1 MGSDEVEASAS
12 RTMKSIFEEVF
23 PFYLSIGMTY
33 EQFWEGQPSLVV
45 FYRQADE
52 MSRRR
57 RNQEMWLQGRYIYNA
72 IGSFAEILPA
82 FPKKGAKV
90 QPYIEEPFPITL
102 AEATEREER
111 KQKEKMERIKQRM
124 LSRALELNKG
134 R

>member
-1 MGSDEVEASAS
+1 MGSDEIEAS

-52 MSRRR
+52 MRRKR

-102 AEATEREER
+102 SEVMEREER
-111 KQKEKMERIKQRM
+111 KQREKMERIKQRM
-124 LSRALELNKG
+124 ISRALELNKG

>member
-1 MGSDEVEASAS
+1 
-12 RTMKSIFEEVF
+12 MKSIFEEVF

-52 MSRRR
+52 LNRRR
-57 RNQEMWLQGRYIYNA
+57 RNQEMWLQGRYIYDA
-72 IGSFAEILPA
+72 ICSFAEILPA

-90 QPYIEEPFPITL
+90 YPYLDEPFPITL
-102 AEATEREER
+102 IEAQEREER
-111 KQKEKMERIKQRM
+111 KAKERMERIKQRM
-124 LSRALELNKG
+124 FSRALELNKG

>member
-1 MGSDEVEASAS
+1 MGSDEVEPSAS
-12 RTMKSIFEEVF
+12 RTMKNIFEEVF

-52 MSRRR
+52 INRRR

-90 QPYIEEPFPITL
+90 QPYLEEPFPITL
-102 AEATEREER
+102 LEAQEREER
-111 KQKEKMERIKQRM
+111 KKKEKMERIKQRM
-124 LSRALELNKG
+124 ISRALELNKG

>member
-1 MGSDEVEASAS
+1 MGSDEVEAS
-12 RTMKSIFEEVF
+12 RTMKNIFEEVF

-52 MSRRR
+52 LNRKR
-57 RNQEMWLQGRYIYNA
+57 RNQEMWLQGRYIYEA

-90 QPYIEEPFPITL
+90 HPYMDELIPITM
-102 AEATEREER
+102 AEADECKERE
-111 KQKEKMERIKQRM
+111 KKEKMERIKQRM
-124 LSRALELNKG
+124 ISRALELNKG

>member
-1 MGSDEVEASAS
+1 MGSDEVETS

-52 MSRRR
+52 MNRRR
-57 RNQEMWLQGRYIYNA
+57 RNQEMWLQGRYIYDA

-82 FPKKGAKV
+82 FPKKGAKI
-90 QPYIEEPFPITL
+90 QPYMDEPVPITM
-102 AEATEREER
+102 AEAMEREER
-111 KQKEKMERIKQRM
+111 KKKEKMERIKQRM
-124 LSRALELNKG
+124 FSRALELNKG